1 MKQELVTTGK
11 TVEAAVA
18 AAADN
23 FGVDISK
30 VEYEVLENPK
40 KGFLGFGET
49 LAKVRASYTPPPE
62 QNALT
67 FVRKLLTVME
77 LDAHAELSEP
87 ESGTRDRAISVT
99 GENAGILI
107 GHHGDTLDS
116 LQYLVNL
123 AANKREEDDGH
134 GYTRI
139 TVDVENYRAKREE
152 TLRTLARRMASK
164 VLRYGKSVT
173 LEPMNPYERRII
185 HSEVQNIEGVT
196 TVSIGVENNRRV
208 VISPDD
214 KSSSAAKPGAG
225 KYAPRRPRFSGS
237 SSDDE

>member
-18 AAADN
+18 AAADS

-30 VEYEVLENPK
+30 IEYEVLENPK

-49 LAKVRASYTPPPE
+49 LAKIRAAYTPSPE
-62 QNALT
+62 HNALT
-67 FVRKLLTVME
+67 FVRKLLDDMEINANAE
-77 LDAHAELSEP
+77 LDEP
-87 ESGTRDRAISVT
+87 ESGTRDRVLNIT
-99 GENAGILI
+99 GADAGVLI

-123 AANKREEDDGH
+123 AANKRDEDDEH
-134 GYTRI
+134 NYTRI

-164 VLRYGKSVT
+164 VQRYGKNLT

-185 HSEVQNIEGVT
+185 HSEVQGIAGVT
-196 TVSIGVENNRRV
+196 TASVGVDSNRRV
-208 VISPDD
+208 VISLDD
-214 KSSSAAKPGAG
+214 KSSSG
-225 KYAPRRPRFSGS
+225 KTPPRRTRSFYNSP
-237 SSDDE
+237 SDDE